1 VKRAIITGITGQDG
15 SYLAELLLSKGYSV
29 YGLVRRSSTPNLS
42 RIQHLCDDDSLRARL
57 KLLEGDLGDAFSLQ
71 RACDIAQPDEIYN
84 LAAMSD
90 VKISFDIP
98 EYTSQVNALGVIRF
112 LEIVRAYYPK
122 TKFYQA
128 STSELFG
135 KVHEIPQTEN
145 TPFHPRSPYGV
156 SKLCAYWA
164 VVNYREAYNLFACN
178 GILFNHESP
187 RRGVNF
193 VSRKITLGVAKIK
206 AKLQDKL
213 ILGNLDAKRDW
224 GFAKDFVEGMWSML
238 QYNTPEDFVLAT
250 GKTTTVR
257 RFVEL
262 SFKEL
267 NIEIDWVGQGLEE
280 KGINCAT
287 GQIVVEVSPELFRPA
302 EVDILIG
309 RATKAQ
315 DLLKWTPATN
325 VEELVRLMVQADFQ
339 MVSQEGVLVN
349 QS

>member
-15 SYLAELLLSKGYSV
+15 SYLAELLLSKGYLV

-42 RIQHLCDDDSLRARL
+42 RIQHLCNDASLKDQL
-57 KLLEGDLGDAFSLQ
+57 KLLEGDLGDSFSLQ
-71 RACDIAQPDEIYN
+71 RACDLAQPDEIYN

-98 EYTSQVNALGVIRF
+98 EYTSQVNTLGTIRF
-112 LEIVRAYYPK
+112 LEIVRAYYSK

-156 SKLCAYWA
+156 SKLGAYWA

-187 RRGVNF
+187 RRGENF

-206 AKLQDKL
+206 AGLQDKL

-224 GFAKDFVEGMWSML
+224 GYAKDFVEGMWCML
-238 QYNTPEDFVLAT
+238 QHKTPEDFVLAT
-250 GKTTTVR
+250 GQTTTVR

-267 NIEIDWVGQGLEE
+267 DIEIEWTGRDLQE
-280 KGINCAT
+280 KGINRAT
-287 GQIVVEVSPELFRPA
+287 GEVIVEVSPEMFRPA

-309 RATKAQ
+309 NAAKAQ
-315 DLLKWTPATN
+315 QLLKWAPRTN
-325 VEELVRLMVQADFQ
+325 VEELVRFMVEADFQ
-339 MVSQEGVLVN
+339 MVTHGSAFVN
-349 QS
+349 QG